1 MVRISPTTHS
11 HPRTP
16 VAGGRAAER
25 AREDLRHPRAVAALA
40 GLYLNAFH
48 ADEGEDYMS
57 GGYPPS
63 LFILIAL
70 VLPCG
75 VAAVIT
81 GVPAIRRSEEQGR
94 GGMALAGVGSGLL
107 AIVLSLVTIWSI
119 LTGAWG
125 PD

>member
-1 MVRISPTTHS
+1 
-11 HPRTP
+11 
-16 VAGGRAAER
+16 
-25 AREDLRHPRAVAALA
+25 
-40 GLYLNAFH
+40 
-48 ADEGEDYMS
+48 MS

-63 LFILIAL
+63 LYILIAL

-75 VAAVIT
+75 VAAVIL
-81 GVPAIRRSEEQGR
+81 GAPAIRRSEQQGR
-94 GGMALAGVGSGLL
+94 GGVALAGVGLGLL